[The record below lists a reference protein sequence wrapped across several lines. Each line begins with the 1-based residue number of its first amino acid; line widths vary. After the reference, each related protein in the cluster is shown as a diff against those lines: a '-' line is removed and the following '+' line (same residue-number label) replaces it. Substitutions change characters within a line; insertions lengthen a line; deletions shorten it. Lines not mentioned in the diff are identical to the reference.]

1 LTFSSSNP
9 ILPLSSLC
17 RKGQIFFAAEKKD
30 DTMNRTG
37 KKCDLTDIPDLSRED
52 VRIIFER
59 AAEMKRDRTAYA
71 GSLAGKVMAL
81 ISEKQSLRTRV
92 TFQTGMY
99 QLGGYSIY
107 LSNHDISLGRR
118 EPVIDVARNLERWVD
133 VIVARVFKQE
143 SILDLAKY
151 ASVPVINALSDMA
164 HPCQALA
171 DLFTLEWL
179 GYNLRG
185 FPLTYIGDGNNVCHS
200 LMLLSGLMGVRM
212 TVSTPEIETYM
223 PNRNIFEQARVL
235 AHESGGEII
244 YEPNPDRA
252 VRGAKAVYTD
262 VWASMGQEEEAEVRK
277 QVFAKYQV
285 NAALLS
291 KAEPGAYVMHCLPAH
306 RGEEITDEVM
316 ESEQSIVFEQAE
328 NRLHT
333 QKAIL
338 HYLLLG

>member
-1 LTFSSSNP
+1 
-9 ILPLSSLC
+9 
-17 RKGQIFFAAEKKD
+17 
-30 DTMNRTG
+30 MNKR
-37 KKCDLTDIPDLSRED
+37 DLTYIPDLSRED
-52 VRIIFER
+52 VRIIFGR
-59 AAEMKRDRTAYA
+59 SAEMKKDRTAYA

-92 TFQTGMY
+92 TFETGMY

-107 LSNHDISLGRR
+107 LSNHDISLGKR
-118 EPVIDVARNLERWVD
+118 EPVIDIARNLERWVD

-143 SILDLAKY
+143 SIIDLAKY
-151 ASVPVINALSDMA
+151 SSVPVINALSDMA

-179 GYNLRG
+179 GHDLKG
-185 FPLTYIGDGNNVCHS
+185 FPFTYIGDGNNVCHS
-200 LMLLSGLMGVRM
+200 LMLLSGLTGVKM

-223 PNRNIFEQARVL
+223 PNKKIFEQARAL
-235 AHESGGEII
+235 ARESGGEII
-244 YEPNPDRA
+244 HEPNPGRA
-252 VRGAKAVYTD
+252 VQGAKAVYTD
-262 VWASMGQEEEAEVRK
+262 VWASMGQEKEAEIRK

-291 KAEPGAYVMHCLPAH
+291 QAEPGAYVMHCLPAH
-306 RGEEITDEVM
+306 RGEEITDEAM

-338 HYLLLG
+338 HYLMLG